1 MHNASP
7 QQSIA
12 GAGAHHHNSTC
23 DTPTSDPLSRALA
36 TLTHTLPRAR
46 VLSLSLGIRYA
57 KRHQGMLTLG
67 AVAVRRAPA
76 PTRARRDPAAAPTR
90 GHRHRHHLTRQA
102 EAARTRTHNT
112 RARPGP
118 RVRARVLARHIAAGC
133 ELPPPSPLIDRYLA
147 SASSALRRRHIRPT
161 NMTAARAAK
170 GGRWGWCGPAPPRPT
185 RGASTLSSPSWAR
198 SWSCSSPTA

>member
-57 KRHQGMLTLG
+57 KRHQGMLTLVRLRFAARQHPQG
-67 AVAVRRAPA
+67 QDEIPQPRPPVATVTTSHDKRRQRAHA
-76 PTRARRDPAAAPTR
+76 PTIRAHDR
-90 GHRHRHHLTRQA
+90 GHA
-102 EAARTRTHNT
+102 CARVYSHGTL
-112 RARPGP
+112 P
-118 RVRARVLARHIAAGC
+118 RVASCRL
-133 ELPPPSPLIDRYLA
+133 LPP
-147 SASSALRRRHIRPT
+147 
-161 NMTAARAAK
+161 
-170 GGRWGWCGPAPPRPT
+170 
-185 RGASTLSSPSWAR
+185 
-198 SWSCSSPTA
+198 

>member
-90 GHRHRHHLTRQA
+90 GHRHHLTRQA

-161 NMTAARAAK
+161 NMTAAGAAK
-170 GGRWGWCGPAPPRPT
+170 GGRWEWCGPAPPRPT